1 MKIKVGNKY
10 ILNYFGYISK
20 SLYKVVEISPY
31 TAIVAVTNNNLV
43 DSKIIKGWYS
53 PKLEKESGYKL
64 FWKVPIKSLL
74 LRSCL
79 EVE

>member
-20 SLYKVVEISPY
+20 SLYKVVEINPY
-31 TAIVAVTNNNLV
+31 IATMAVTNNNLV
-43 DSKIIKGWYS
+43 DNKIIKGWYS
-53 PKLEKESGYKL
+53 VRLEKKSGYKL
-64 FWKVPIKSLL
+64 FWNVPIKSL